1 MLNKIDKAITYIK
14 YKENF
19 NQEDFN
25 KLKLEE
31 KIAFIS
37 KIIENK
43 TNKTLYKSQLEASYY
58 LYKNMAINMETGEG
72 KSLAS
77 IIPLVLHTLEKKE
90 MSFFLSINDMLL
102 ERDMKEFKNI
112 YDYFNINIIKHFEKI
127 DKDKKNICFTTG
139 NHLISNYLASYI
151 NINYFLDFNKD
162 KSFVLIDE
170 ADMVL
175 IDNAIY
181 PVVLNTK
188 KPLDIKHLE
197 KIYNFS
203 KNLDNSSY
211 IEIDNGYQIKEE
223 IIPLIEKEFK
233 KYDLSILIYTI
244 ENCLF
249 VLNKYKKNIDYIIE
263 DKEIYHI
270 NEKTGLKERLETK
283 DYTKHFISLKENL
296 ELKKFESVII
306 QKISIQSFFKSLKNK
321 AAMSG
326 TTLHEQKYFEFYGFI
341 IKSIKSNF
349 KSQRIV
355 SPTKIYYNLK
365 QKIIALLKDIDN
377 IYKKYPR
384 PILITTNNI
393 QSAELL
399 YNILTDYYENQSI
412 TFNLITAKNIDED
425 YLKIQEIGIKNH
437 ITISTQIAGR
447 GIDIPIEK
455 EVEETGGLH
464 VMLFEVNNGFRIDEQ
479 LIGRTGRQGKKGSVQ
494 FYYALDDPLL
504 IHYLNKKLKNIFLS
518 LNLKEEDIIENKLIA
533 KQIKKTQAEQEQIEY
548 SMFERIALFDL
559 TLDEARNSI
568 FNLIN
573 ENKNC
578 KNYNELFVKILKNVL
593 VLEAKDNLV
602 LLKSIGLIFDDVDE
616 TNYFKKED
624 IILQNIS
631 NFFIAKLDEKDS
643 KSIIH
648 NQIIMWY
655 IQFLKGTD
663 SVQDGIFWR
672 TKANKDPLVEFKK
685 EVFNLYRNMLK
696 NIRLSILQK
705 TMATIS
711 EIEMKLEEK
720 GKNNG
725 IN

>member
-1 MLNKIDKAITYIK
+1 
-14 YKENF
+14 
-19 NQEDFN
+19 
-25 KLKLEE
+25 
-31 KIAFIS
+31 
-37 KIIENK
+37 
-43 TNKTLYKSQLEASYY
+43 
-58 LYKNMAINMETGEG
+58 
-72 KSLAS
+72 
-77 IIPLVLHTLEKKE
+77 
-90 MSFFLSINDMLL
+90 
-102 ERDMKEFKNI
+102 
-112 YDYFNINIIKHFEKI
+112 
-127 DKDKKNICFTTG
+127 
-139 NHLISNYLASYI
+139 
-151 NINYFLDFNKD
+151 
-162 KSFVLIDE
+162 
-170 ADMVL
+170 
-175 IDNAIY
+175 
-181 PVVLNTK
+181 
-188 KPLDIKHLE
+188 
-197 KIYNFS
+197 
-203 KNLDNSSY
+203 
-211 IEIDNGYQIKEE
+211 
-223 IIPLIEKEFK
+223 
-233 KYDLSILIYTI
+233 
-244 ENCLF
+244 
-249 VLNKYKKNIDYIIE
+249 
-263 DKEIYHI
+263 
-270 NEKTGLKERLETK
+270 
-283 DYTKHFISLKENL
+283 
-296 ELKKFESVII
+296 
-306 QKISIQSFFKSLKNK
+306 
-321 AAMSG
+321 MSG

-705 TMATIS
+705 TMAGKIMELIKKKLKSLKNNLKNNEKLVEIGLDFPVEIYNTLLEKSKKYNVDINVLINYYLLEKMIKEEKNKYKIKYKYIYDTVEFQDYINKNSILDKSLIINYNNIKDKFISIPYYNKNDFDKIEHYIIENKFIKLDHYIDEYLFEHYQLDIKIINTKNKKTKLFVASRIDPIDLKESVFFTIS
-711 EIEMKLEEK
+711 LNQNTINECYFELLNKL
-720 GKNNG
+720 KNN
-725 IN
+725 